1 MFFLKFLIIFVYFL
15 IIKMLIIYVFKSIER
30 VLFICMCVV
39 YLCKLFYIYI
49 VNYFNIRFNI
59 NVFF

>member
-15 IIKMLIIYVFKSIER
+15 NIKMLIIYVFKSIKK